1 MGGSDEYLLRENFK
15 MIDADNSGII
25 SPTELQRALGSH
37 GLLFSLQTI
46 SLLIKLHS
54 TRGTGTL
61 DFSEYVSLNN
71 FLEKTQSEFAKFDVN
86 KDGKLGKAEVFRA
99 LSSMS
104 FGECDSRA
112 IEEACKSFDPSRE
125 NKIGV
130 PEFIALVLF
139 LTSAKKVFEQFDVAK
154 TNSVTLDM
162 NQFIF
167 AASRTRWEV

>member
-1 MGGSDEYLLRENFK
+1 MRSED
-15 MIDADNSGII
+15 
-25 SPTELQRALGSH
+25 QRFMQL
-37 GLLFSLQTI
+37 
-46 SLLIKLHS
+46 
-54 TRGTGTL
+54 
-61 DFSEYVSLNN
+61 
-71 FLEKTQSEFAKFDVN
+71 
-86 KDGKLGKAEVFRA
+86 
-99 LSSMS
+99 
-104 FGECDSRA
+104 A

-167 AASRTRWEV
+167 AASRTR